1 MVLVRKK
8 KRKNRVCLD
17 VVVSCQVMNGN
28 CGDDSGLNYKLGRI
42 LGSVS
47 LKVKSRVRLF
57 LIFFVKS
64 RSVVVVF
71 VKHREKVQFFLTRI

>member
-42 LGSVS
+42 SG
-47 LKVKSRVRLF
+47 KSGFVCS
-57 LIFFVKS
+57 IFFC
-64 RSVVVVF
+64 
-71 VKHREKVQFFLTRI
+71 FFLDFREISFCCCCFRETQRKKFKFS